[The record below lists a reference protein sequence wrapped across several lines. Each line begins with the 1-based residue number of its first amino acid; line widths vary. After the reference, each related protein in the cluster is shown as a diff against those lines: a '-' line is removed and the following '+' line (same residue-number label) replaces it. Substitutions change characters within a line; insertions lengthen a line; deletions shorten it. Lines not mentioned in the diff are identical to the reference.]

1 MATIDKDSASLGL
14 VVAGTLLALLFAGQV
29 WSFAARWAG
38 RAVSGAFLVLL
49 ALGVGYAV
57 AQLYAGWTSA
67 KDEEQS
73 FDDADRWNE
82 DPSSGDGGVDDVRSE
97 YLEGSLSE
105 QELEEELEEL
115 LESDTTDVDEI
126 DRELN

>member
-1 MATIDKDSASLGL
+1 MATIDKNSASLGL

-38 RAVSGAFLVLL
+38 RAISGAFLILL
-49 ALGVGYAV
+49 ALGIGYAV
-57 AQLYAGWTSA
+57 AQLYAGWTDA
-67 KDEEQS
+67 KDEGRS
-73 FDDADRWNE
+73 FDDADRWDE
-82 DPSSGDGGVDDVRSE
+82 DPSSGPADVDDVQSD

-115 LESDTTDVDEI
+115 FDQDTTDADEI